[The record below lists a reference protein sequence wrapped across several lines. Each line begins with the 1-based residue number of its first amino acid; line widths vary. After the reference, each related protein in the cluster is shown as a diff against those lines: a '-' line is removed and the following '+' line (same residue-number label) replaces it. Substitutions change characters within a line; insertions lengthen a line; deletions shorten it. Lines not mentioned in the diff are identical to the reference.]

1 VKPFP
6 ARKPVF
12 VDSSGHRHRKIRRLG
27 LVVAVPAVGYLVLLA
42 SSVLGGPQVDTP
54 LIPLPE
60 AAKQQPAPK
69 VKTTQQPVDTPEPGD
84 EVSTPETTVR
94 PVTEDSDTPSPGE
107 FPTSTPASSAPTV
120 APPTTGTSAT
130 PTTSTST
137 RTTPSTTPPV
147 TPVTP
152 GGTPGHGKPTTEP
165 PGQTKTPGK
174 P

>member
-1 VKPFP
+1 MKPFP

-12 VDSSGHRHRKIRRLG
+12 VDSSGHRQRRIRRLG
-27 LVVAVPAVGYLVLLA
+27 LVVAIPVVGYLVLLA

-69 VKTTQQPVDTPEPGD
+69 VKTTQQPAETPEPGD
-84 EVSTPETTVR
+84 PASTSDTTAR
-94 PVTEDSDTPSPGE
+94 PVTKESTNPSPGDR
-107 FPTSTPASSAPTV
+107 STPSAPT
-120 APPTTGTSAT
+120 ATAGTSAT
-130 PTTSTST
+130 PTTSTNPT
-137 RTTPSTTPPV
+137 V

-165 PGQTKTPGK
+165 PGRTKTPGK

>member
-27 LVVAVPAVGYLVLLA
+27 LVVAIPAVGYLVLLA

-69 VKTTQQPVDTPEPGD
+69 VKTTQQPVETPEPGD
-84 EVSTPETTVR
+84 PSSTSETTVR
-94 PVTEDSDTPSPGE
+94 PITEESTTPSPGE
-107 FPTSTPASSAPTV
+107 PPASGPTFSAPTT
-120 APPTTGTSAT
+120 APTTGTSAT
-130 PTTSTST
+130 PTTSTSP
-137 RTTPSTTPPV
+137 TTSTTPTV

-152 GGTPGHGKPTTEP
+152 SGTPGHGKPTAP
-165 PGQTKTPGK
+165 PGRTKTPGK

>member
-1 VKPFP
+1 MKPFP

-27 LVVAVPAVGYLVLLA
+27 LVVAIPAVGYLVLLA

-60 AAKQQPAPK
+60 AAKQQPAPT
-69 VKTTQQPVDTPEPGD
+69 VKTTQQPAETPEPGD
-84 EVSTPETTVR
+84 PGRSSDTTVR
-94 PVTEDSDTPSPGE
+94 PVTEESTTPSPGDL
-107 FPTSTPASSAPTV
+107 PSSGSTPSAPT
-120 APPTTGTSAT
+120 ATPTAGTSAT
-130 PTTSTST
+130 PTTSTNP
-137 RTTPSTTPPV
+137 RV
-147 TPVTP
+147 TPVMP

-165 PGQTKTPGK
+165 PGRTKTPGK

>member
-1 VKPFP
+1 MKPFP

-27 LVVAVPAVGYLVLLA
+27 LVVAIPAVGYLVLLA

-60 AAKQQPAPK
+60 AGKQQPAPK
-69 VKTTQQPVDTPEPGD
+69 VKTTQQPAETPEPGD
-84 EVSTPETTVR
+84 PVSTSDTTLR
-94 PVTEDSDTPSPGE
+94 PVTEESTTPSPGDL
-107 FPTSTPASSAPTV
+107 PSSGSTSSAPT
-120 APPTTGTSAT
+120 ATPTAGTSAT

-137 RTTPSTTPPV
+137 SPSTSTTPTV

-152 GGTPGHGKPTTEP
+152 SGTPAHGKPTEP
-165 PGQTKTPGK
+165 PGRTKTPGK